1 MTENA
6 HRTHPP
12 RRSILVRWDAAGNLG
27 QVSTRDEHS
36 GDVRSRFLYWT
47 EDNRLHTVVD
57 DRYHSYYAYDHA
69 GERTLKIAGPCE
81 ALDLNAWL
89 IHSHSK
95 LQDYTIYPSPYLVVT
110 GHGYTKHYY
119 AGAERL
125 AARQGGGFGERVL
138 SEQQHDDITVRQ
150 ANHLFHQS
158 LKSIWKPRP
167 LAAPEIHREKHLE
180 DAVFGRM
187 ADHIHVPEILEA
199 HADIWNSNFLQA
211 MRDLVADAPEPDVY
225 FYHSDHLGSAS
236 WITDKDGNPVQHLQ
250 YLPYGEPYINQRVS
264 GYNERFTFT
273 GKERDEE
280 TGYSYFSAR
289 YLDHD
294 ILTSFLSVDRYA
306 SKYPF
311 ISPYAYCAWN
321 PIRLTDP
328 TGDTIVIRNN
338 GERIVYQAG
347 MSYEGNNGFI
357 NKTIGYL
364 NDMAETPEGE
374 KVLEKLIGSSNNYTY
389 TSLTPSKGK
398 AAFNEETL
406 NFEMGNAA
414 SNDYAHE
421 TFHAYQYDFGMKGKT
436 STREVG
442 ARLFES
448 IMCDKI
454 QRWGFLNPLTPLDGI
469 GTDYTMSIM
478 SLFLEGFN
486 AEDYSKACNL
496 FLDQSIAG
504 PEYKSLG
511 YSTGQILAN
520 PPIRE
525 ILDINRAKNP

>member
-1 MTENA
+1 
-6 HRTHPP
+6 
-12 RRSILVRWDAAGNLG
+12 VRWDAAGNLG

-264 GYNERFTFT
+264 GYSERFTFT

-280 TGYSYFSAR
+280 TGYGYFGAR
-289 YLDHD
+289 YMDHE
-294 ILTSFLSVDRYA
+294 LMTMWLSVDPLA
-306 SKYPF
+306 DKYPS

-321 PIRLTDP
+321 PLNSVDLN
-328 TGDTIVIRNN
+328 GDSITLSRQAWEILKYAFSSTFNGGLDNVPFSYNSESGKLLYAPKEGVEYSAEEQTIIDHFSSLSTN
-338 GERIVYQAG
+338 E
-347 MSYEGNNGFI
+347 SYDVSVHVVDNDFYYHVNDGNENTLQGFVDE
-357 NKTIGYL
+357 KSKDVALGVTL
-364 NDMAETPEGE
+364 NSRD
-374 KVLEKLIGSSNNYTY
+374 
-389 TSLTPSKGK
+389 SKGVP
-398 AAFNEETL
+398 
-406 NFEMGNAA
+406 
-414 SNDYAHE
+414 S
-421 TFHAYQYDFGMKGKT
+421 
-436 STREVG
+436 G
-442 ARLFES
+442 ARVYIS
-448 IMCDKI
+448 S
-454 QRWGFLNPLTPLDGI
+454 QPLDSKRGKI
-469 GTDYTMSIM
+469 TKRK
-478 SLFLEGFN
+478 
-486 AEDYSKACNL
+486 YSKAYQAL
-496 FLDQSIAG
+496 AIMHEIGGHAYFFSQRI
-504 PEYKSLG
+504 
-511 YSTGQILAN
+511 TGDANNTMTENFENMVRGMFRTNDRMETLA
-520 PPIRE
+520 IRSGKAS
-525 ILDINRAKNP
+525 NKH